1 MVCFKIFT
9 FSKRCKIFFIFW
21 LIFATNT
28 FSVEKD
34 SIDYYLSKL
43 DEQLLNKDEYEQMKR
58 KKIQALKGKLALV
71 LDSETKY
78 EVYGALFNE
87 YQSYNYDSAFVYA
100 NRMMELALQLD
111 DMLKL
116 TAARLM
122 AEYSC
127 TSAGLFLEAKELL
140 HAIDST
146 SLDTAHKLGLYSSY
160 SKLYLDMALA
170 IRHDPYE
177 RFYYEQSIRYSELII
192 EAKGE
197 IEPLGMLQLINI
209 YRCRQQY
216 DKAIEATQKFL
227 SSVQVD
233 ERSRT
238 LCLGG
243 MGMFYLFSGDTVKAV
258 TNLTSA
264 AIGEL
269 KYVTKE
275 SSALS
280 DLANIA
286 YQHGNIDRAYSYIKQ
301 SMDNA
306 YFYNARHRKVE
317 AGGILP
323 IIEASRFEIL
333 QQQRNKLY
341 VSLAFVT
348 FLFLCFLG
356 AMVLVLK
363 QMKQLKK
370 ARKLIQLQNT
380 DLREINKKLKDSSKV
395 KDEYIGYFF
404 SLNSAFMD
412 EIESFRK
419 LVSRKLAS
427 RQYSELMQIVK
438 QADSSEVKI
447 GKYVSFDSIFLKLF
461 PNFVEH
467 FNMLFPETEQIV
479 LQDSHS
485 LTTELRIFALIR
497 LGVADS
503 EHIARFLN
511 YSVNTI
517 NTYKTKVK
525 KRSLVPNHLFEQK
538 IMEIE
543 TVKTDV

>member
-1 MVCFKIFT
+1 MRYFKV
-9 FSKRCKIFFIFW
+9 SAFFERNKLLLFF
-21 LIFATNT
+21 LLLLASNT
-28 FSVEKD
+28 FSAEKD
-34 SIDYYLSKL
+34 SIDYYLSQL
-43 DEQLLNKDEYEQMKR
+43 DEQLLNKDKYEQLKQREIR
-58 KKIQALKGKLALV
+58 KLRDNLLSV
-71 LDSETKY
+71 SEPEKEYQLYST
-78 EVYGALFNE
+78 LFNE
-87 YQSYNYDSAFVYA
+87 YQSYNYDSAFVCA
-100 NRMMELALQLD
+100 NKMIEIAQKLD
-111 DMLKL
+111 DTAKL
-116 TAARLM
+116 ADARLM
-122 AEYSC
+122 AVYSC
-127 TSAGLFLEAKELL
+127 TSAGLFLEAKVFLQ
-140 HAIDST
+140 AIDT
-146 SLDTAHKLGLYSSY
+146 INLDVAHKLSLYSSY
-160 SKLYLDMALA
+160 SKFYLDMALA

-177 RFYYEQSIRYSELII
+177 RYYYDQSIKYSKQII
-192 EAKGE
+192 ALKGE
-197 IEPLGMLQLINI
+197 ADPLGMLQQINI
-209 YRCRQQY
+209 YRCQQQY
-216 DKAIEATQKFL
+216 DKAIEATQEFL
-227 SSVQVD
+227 ASVQVD

-238 LCLGG
+238 LCVGG

-258 TNLTSA
+258 TNLTQA

-275 SSALS
+275 SPALS

-286 YQHGNIDRAYSYIKQ
+286 YGRGNVERAYSYIKQ

-323 IIEASRFEIL
+323 IIEASRFEML
-333 QQQRNKLY
+333 KHQRNKLY

-356 AMVLVLK
+356 AMIFILK

-380 DLREINKKLKDSSKV
+380 DLRETNKKLKDSSKA

-438 QADSSEVKI
+438 QTDSPQTKA

-461 PNFVEH
+461 PDFVEH
-467 FNMLFPETEQIV
+467 FNLLFPDKDRII
-479 LQDSHS
+479 LQDPNC

-497 LGVADS
+497 LGVTDS
-503 EHIARFLN
+503 EHIAKFLN

-525 KRSLVPNHLFEQK
+525 NRSLVPNNLFEQK

-543 TVKTDV
+543 TVKSDI